1 MSVSDHYSVDF
12 HGKGRL
18 MGGGDGLGGGGE
30 VVRSYQGVGG
40 GQGLGIMS

>member
-18 MGGGDGLGGGGE
+18 MGGE